1 MNKLHKLLII
11 ALILI
16 MGGNT
21 LKAQRVGDTFS
32 KTYNEGEETA
42 YTLTFKITQ
51 LDPPECTIT
60 EGTNPSDSTSLEIPS
75 TIDGYDVT
83 IIGAWAFSQ
92 CDKFT
97 GDLVIPNT
105 VKTIE
110 KFAFEWCYGFNG
122 TLKLSD
128 SLTYIGNNAFADNNK
143 LKGTLTIPDKVE
155 YIGGSA
161 FISCG
166 GFTGD
171 LIIPNSVTFIGLGA
185 FSYMNFNGRLQISEN
200 ITSIEDYTFDYCEF
214 TGELVIPN
222 SVKTIGKRAF
232 IECKNFTGDLVIPN
246 SVETIGESA
255 FENCTGFDGSLTIG
269 ENVNT
274 IKNNAFKGCV
284 GLKGDLVIPEKV
296 TYIYEGAFQGC
307 TNFTG
312 DLVIPDNVKSI
323 GTNAFG
329 NCTGFT
335 GSLVISGNVESIG
348 KSAFKDCTGFKGSL
362 VISDNVKRIG
372 ISAFENCTGFTGDL
386 TIPNSVETI
395 GEYAFKNCSGFDG
408 KLIISTGVETIQYG
422 AFSGCSN
429 LTGDLKIPNSVTS
442 IETLAFENCSGFD
455 GNLTLSENLTYIN
468 NFVFSGCS
476 NLKGSLVIPD
486 NVKSIGMYAFEN
498 CYGFT
503 GDLKIPNNV
512 TTIDNYAFNGCYGFT
527 GDLII
532 PNSVT
537 NINNYAFNGC
547 SGFTGDL
554 KIPNS
559 VTKIGES
566 AFKNCSSFTGNLVI
580 SDNVKT
586 IGNAAFENCSGFTG
600 DLTIPNSVTVI
611 GETAFKDCSGFT
623 GNLVISNSVT
633 SIRTSTFENCSGLDS
648 LTIPNSVTYIYSHA
662 FAGCTNLTTVITS
675 CRREFY
681 YEFDDDVT
689 MIGKHAYEN
698 GVCTICDEECDHS
711 ESTHETYTDNGDGTH
726 SFTCSVCNTEATED
740 HTGGTATCQTPA
752 VCEHCGTSY
761 GELDPNNHEYEN
773 NNGICCETIQ
783 PATLVTNENYE
794 SLGLTAEYVDFYQIG
809 NAGQLFWFANHINTV
824 DRTASAVLTADI
836 DLENR
841 QWIPIGW
848 YDNAEQNLA
857 FAGIFNGNEKTI
869 SHLYYNGTDNY
880 FGMFGYSTGEIRDLI
895 IHNSSIHTDSDG
907 RVGMIVGRNA
917 GLIEKCA
924 NFGNVSS
931 TGNFVGGICGV
942 VDAGTVRN
950 CYNTGSIKGNY
961 NIGGI
966 SGNVQYSGTVEN
978 CYSCGSVETSATYT
992 HLGGGITGVLADDV
1006 VQPNPS
1012 SVINCYHDNMVYSGN
1027 TIGNANEGS
1036 VINSAGKTT
1045 EQFASGEVTY
1055 LLQGE
1060 QENHIWGQNIDNG
1073 ETIDAYPVIGGAKVY
1088 PISCGGIPYKFSNVE
1103 IENLLEHNFENG
1115 FCSVCGEMD
1124 VPELKD
1130 NYYQIG
1136 NAGQLYWFANHINTV
1151 DRTASAVLTADIDLE
1166 GKSDGTGRKWTPI
1179 GSTGENSHNFRGHF
1193 DGRNHTITNLYVD
1206 IQRAGLGFFG
1216 EVRLG
1221 VVENFTIYGDVKLT
1235 SDCSYVGGVIGSA
1248 PGANGTDVPDHNGAT
1263 VRNITSYVNVTLDEG
1278 SHGSSFVGG
1287 FMGYANHETII
1298 ENCSWYG
1305 TLDLGANRADSG
1317 VGGFI
1322 GRLYDTS
1329 DVTVRNC
1336 AAYGTIKTAYQ
1347 SGTFENYSTIY
1358 IGGFLSYSPA
1368 GAQTVLENNLWA
1380 GEIINNTDLEASNA
1394 HLSAFGTMTSFQSI
1408 TNCYAL
1414 NSTPYVTT
1422 NNENDNGIT
1431 TVTAERLASGEIAY
1445 LLQGE
1450 QETQVWGQNIDNGE
1464 TADAYP
1470 VLGGAKVYK
1479 HTFDFGN
1486 INVYSNLETLDMTPH
1501 GKCGD
1506 YLYWNITDSTL
1517 TIFGTGAMY
1526 DYALETSPW
1535 YTHKESLKTLV
1546 LEEGMTSIGKYA
1558 FYSCNGF
1565 AGELIIPNS
1574 VTSIGYVAFGS
1585 CNFTGSL
1592 TIPNNVTSIGD
1603 YAFTSCDFRGS
1614 LTIGNSVTSIGRNAF
1629 SQCYFTGSLII
1640 PNSVTYIGNEAF
1652 NCYGLTDIFFYR
1664 NESPSIAY
1672 INTFANINSNAKIY
1686 APVIWESFTNI
1697 PEDKLVK
1704 MPTFVGQ
1711 QTTGNGQQTSSTGW
1725 VFPEGQT
1732 EISAEDHVA
1741 INAPL
1746 VLGQQSTDNSQQTL
1760 STLTVKSFGYC
1771 GDGTTTN
1778 GSITIE
1784 EGGQLYCETARG
1796 EVTVRKEILGYQ
1808 QSGSESK
1815 WYTISSPLKDVT
1827 STSSVSGLLTTESDY
1842 DLYRYD
1848 EPSHTWQNAKPREG
1862 STNFQTMEPGRGYL
1876 YANAENTTL
1885 EFKGNINTE
1894 DINYTLTAQ
1903 SEVLNGFHLVG
1914 NPYTHDISFNHLS
1927 ADAELANG
1935 YYVLNGEGAWG
1946 ATLGNEG
1953 DVIKVG
1959 QGALIKTTS
1968 AGTLRISKS
1977 TSQQDNETTSRS
1989 QQLTANSQ
1997 QLLNITVANSNY
2009 SDKAFVVFDKG
2020 VGLDKINHENENIPL
2035 LYIPQD
2041 GTDYAIAMMDEN
2053 VSEIPVSFEAMTM
2066 GQYTISLQQENC
2078 DFEELYLL
2086 DKETGKKVNIL
2097 EEDYTFMATTAD
2109 NAERFVLTMNSDN
2122 DFDNDNDSDSDNGNF
2137 AYISGEDL
2145 IISVEG
2151 AVQIIDVMGRIIYSN
2166 DVTSDNNR
2174 IDVSVFD
2181 NAAYIVRVVN
2191 ENGVKVQKI
2200 IL

>member
-21 LKAQRVGDTFS
+21 LKAENLTATRNS
-32 KTYNEGEETA
+32 ETEFVTKNQDLHSHDNFITDDNHVA
-42 YTLTFKITQ
+42 STLRASAAAAADLTV
-51 LDPPECTIT
+51 
-60 EGTNPSDSTSLEIPS
+60 
-75 TIDGYDVT
+75 TIDTGGKVTLKDADGDGYYEISTADELY
-83 IIGAWAFSQ
+83 AFAAAVNGGNRAINGKLTANIVVNQNMLTS
-92 CDKFT
+92 D
-97 GDLVIPNT
+97 GDLNGDGSDFRAWIPINNSSINGYNGTFDGGEHTVSSLYFNNINTKYVGLFGNVASSGKVANVGVIDT
-105 VKTIE
+105 
-110 KFAFEWCYGFNG
+110 YFNG
-122 TLKLSD
+122 YS
-128 SLTYIGNNAFADNNK
+128 
-143 LKGTLTIPDKVE
+143 
-155 YIGGSA
+155 YIGGVVGKNYGTVSGCYNTSTVMG
-161 FISCG
+161 IMNGG
-166 GFTGD
+166 GFNTSDYIGGVVGYNSGTVSDCYNNGSVSGIDNIGGVVGD
-171 LIIPNSVTFIGLGA
+171 NSGTV
-185 FSYMNFNGRLQISEN
+185 SDCYNNG
-200 ITSIEDYTFDYCEF
+200 
-214 TGELVIPN
+214 
-222 SVKTIGKRAF
+222 SVSG
-232 IECKNFTGDLVIPN
+232 
-246 SVETIGESA
+246 SV
-255 FENCTGFDGSLTIG
+255 
-269 ENVNT
+269 
-274 IKNNAFKGCV
+274 
-284 GLKGDLVIPEKV
+284 
-296 TYIYEGAFQGC
+296 
-307 TNFTG
+307 
-312 DLVIPDNVKSI
+312 SI
-323 GTNAFG
+323 GGVVGYNSGIVSGCYNIG
-329 NCTGFT
+329 N
-335 GSLVISGNVESIG
+335 ISGNSRIG
-348 KSAFKDCTGFKGSL
+348 GVVGYNNN
-362 VISDNVKRIG
+362 ISDDSPAIVTGCYNNGNVSGNNIYVGG
-372 ISAFENCTGFTGDL
+372 IVGDNSDIVRSCYNTGNSSEGGVVGGNRKDATVTNCYYDSTVHTGNAFYFNLGTATDVLGKTTTQFASGEVAYLLQGEQEENVWGQ
-386 TIPNSVETI
+386 TI
-395 GEYAFKNCSGFDG
+395 GTDAYPVLGGEKVYRGYESCGDTEPKYTNDENISEEKLEHSGN
-408 KLIISTGVETIQYG
+408 ITYTVNETDNTKHNITYSCCG
-422 AFSGCSN
+422 M
-429 LTGDLKIPNSVTS
+429 VV
-442 IETLAFENCSGFD
+442 IEEHVSEKEENKATCKELAVCD
-455 GNLTLSENLTYIN
+455 H
-468 NFVFSGCS
+468 C
-476 NLKGSLVIPD
+476 
-486 NVKSIGMYAFEN
+486 
-498 CYGFT
+498 
-503 GDLKIPNNV
+503 
-512 TTIDNYAFNGCYGFT
+512 
-527 GDLII
+527 
-532 PNSVT
+532 
-537 NINNYAFNGC
+537 
-547 SGFTGDL
+547 
-554 KIPNS
+554 
-559 VTKIGES
+559 GES
-566 AFKNCSSFTGNLVI
+566 YG
-580 SDNVKT
+580 
-586 IGNAAFENCSGFTG
+586 E
-600 DLTIPNSVTVI
+600 LT
-611 GETAFKDCSGFT
+611 
-623 GNLVISNSVT
+623 
-633 SIRTSTFENCSGLDS
+633 
-648 LTIPNSVTYIYSHA
+648 
-662 FAGCTNLTTVITS
+662 
-675 CRREFY
+675 
-681 YEFDDDVT
+681 
-689 MIGKHAYEN
+689 
-698 GVCTICDEECDHS
+698 
-711 ESTHETYTDNGDGTH
+711 
-726 SFTCSVCNTEATED
+726 
-740 HTGGTATCQTPA
+740 HTGGTATCTTQA
-752 VCEHCGTSY
+752 VCEVCGESY
-761 GELDPNNHEYEN
+761 GEIDPNNHEYEN
-773 NNGICCETIQ
+773 NNGFCNVCDTHQ

-794 SLGLTAEYVDFYQIG
+794 SLGLTAEYV
-809 NAGQLFWFANHINTV
+809 
-824 DRTASAVLTADI
+824 
-836 DLENR
+836 
-841 QWIPIGW
+841 
-848 YDNAEQNLA
+848 
-857 FAGIFNGNEKTI
+857 
-869 SHLYYNGTDNY
+869 
-880 FGMFGYSTGEIRDLI
+880 
-895 IHNSSIHTDSDG
+895 
-907 RVGMIVGRNA
+907 
-917 GLIEKCA
+917 
-924 NFGNVSS
+924 
-931 TGNFVGGICGV
+931 
-942 VDAGTVRN
+942 
-950 CYNTGSIKGNY
+950 
-961 NIGGI
+961 
-966 SGNVQYSGTVEN
+966 
-978 CYSCGSVETSATYT
+978 
-992 HLGGGITGVLADDV
+992 
-1006 VQPNPS
+1006 
-1012 SVINCYHDNMVYSGN
+1012 
-1027 TIGNANEGS
+1027 
-1036 VINSAGKTT
+1036 
-1045 EQFASGEVTY
+1045 
-1055 LLQGE
+1055 
-1060 QENHIWGQNIDNG
+1060 
-1073 ETIDAYPVIGGAKVY
+1073 
-1088 PISCGGIPYKFSNVE
+1088 
-1103 IENLLEHNFENG
+1103 G
-1115 FCSVCGEMD
+1115 F
-1124 VPELKD
+1124 
-1130 NYYQIG
+1130 YQIG
-1136 NAGQLYWFANHINTV
+1136 NAGQLYWFANHVNTV

-1206 IQRAGLGFFG
+1206 MQRAGLGFFG

-1336 AAYGTIKTAYQ
+1336 AAYGTIKTAYK

-1422 NNENDNGIT
+1422 NNENDNDIT

-1464 TADAYP
+1464 MADAYP

-1526 DYALETSPW
+1526 DYAFEDFSPW

-1686 APVIWESFTNI
+1686 VPVIWESFTNI

-1711 QTTGNGQQTSSTGW
+1711 QTTDNGQQTSSTGW

-1746 VLGQQSTDNSQQTL
+1746 VLGQQTTDNSQQTL

-1796 EVTVRKEILGYQ
+1796 EVTVRKEIIGYAGQ
-1808 QSGSESK
+1808 QTTDNGQQTS
-1815 WYTISSPLKDVT
+1815 WYTIASPLKEVIDLSNSNTFIT
-1827 STSSVSGLLTTESDY
+1827 STPF

-1848 EPSHTWQNAKPREG
+1848 EPSHTWQNAKPGEG
-1862 STNFQTMEPGRGYL
+1862 STNFQTIELGRGYL

-1885 EFKGNINTE
+1885 EFTGNINTE
-1894 DINYTLTAQ
+1894 DVNYTLTADG
-1903 SEVLNGFHLVG
+1903 EKLTGFHLVG

-1946 ATLGNEG
+1946 AALGNEG

-1968 AGTLRISKS
+1968 DGTLTIGKELRATSNEQKRNGSKLKAQSSKLTISVSNS
-1977 TSQQDNETTSRS
+1977 T
-1989 QQLTANSQ
+1989 
-1997 QLLNITVANSNY
+1997 Y

-2041 GTDYAIAMMDEN
+2041 DTDYAIAMMDEN

-2078 DFEELYLL
+2078 EFEELYLL
-2086 DKETGKKVNIL
+2086 DKETGEKVNIL

-2109 NAERFVLTMNSDN
+2109 NAERFVLLK
-2122 DFDNDNDSDSDNGNF
+2122 DNGQQTTDNSHF
-2137 AYISGEDL
+2137 AYQSGEDL

-2151 AVQIIDVMGRIIYSN
+2151 KVQIIDVMGRIIYSN
-2166 DVTSDNNR
+2166 DVTSDNSR
-2174 IDVSVFD
+2174 IDVSGFE

-2191 ENGVKVQKI
+2191 EEGVKVQKVVI
-2200 IL
+2200 Y

>member
-21 LKAQRVGDTFS
+21 LKAGNLTATCNSDTELVTKNQDLHSHDNFITNDNHVVSTLRASAAAAADLTVTIDTGGKVTLKDADGDGYYDIGTADELYAFAAAV
-32 KTYNEGEETA
+32 NGGNRAINGELTA
-42 YTLTFKITQ
+42 NIVVNPNVLT
-51 LDPPECTIT
+51 
-60 EGTNPSDSTSLEIPS
+60 SDGDLNGDGSDLRAWIPINNS
-75 TIDGYDVT
+75 SIDGYNGTFDGGEHTVSSLYFNNINT
-83 IIGAWAFSQ
+83 KYVGLFGNVASSGKVANV
-92 CDKFT
+92 
-97 GDLVIPNT
+97 GVIDT
-105 VKTIE
+105 
-110 KFAFEWCYGFNG
+110 YFNG
-122 TLKLSD
+122 YS
-128 SLTYIGNNAFADNNK
+128 
-143 LKGTLTIPDKVE
+143 
-155 YIGGSA
+155 YIGGVVGENSGTVSGCYNTSTVMGSMNGGGLNTSDYIGGVVGYNYGTVSDCYNNGSVSGIDNIGGVVGNNYGTVSDCYNNGSVSGR
-161 FISCG
+161 ISIG
-166 GFTGD
+166 GVVG
-171 LIIPNSVTFIGLGA
+171 
-185 FSYMNFNGRLQISEN
+185 
-200 ITSIEDYTFDYCEF
+200 
-214 TGELVIPN
+214 
-222 SVKTIGKRAF
+222 
-232 IECKNFTGDLVIPN
+232 KNFGTVSGCYN
-246 SVETIGESA
+246 IG
-255 FENCTGFDGSLTIG
+255 N
-269 ENVNT
+269 
-274 IKNNAFKGCV
+274 
-284 GLKGDLVIPEKV
+284 
-296 TYIYEGAFQGC
+296 
-307 TNFTG
+307 
-312 DLVIPDNVKSI
+312 
-323 GTNAFG
+323 
-329 NCTGFT
+329 
-335 GSLVISGNVESIG
+335 ISGGESIG
-348 KSAFKDCTGFKGSL
+348 GVVGYNNNY
-362 VISDNVKRIG
+362 ISDDSPAIVTGCYNNGNVSGNLYVGG
-372 ISAFENCTGFTGDL
+372 IVGENCDIVRSCYNTGNSSEGGVVGGNRNGGTVTSCYYDSTVHTGNAFYFNLGTATDVL
-386 TIPNSVETI
+386 GKTTTQFASGEVAYLLQGEQEENVWGQTI
-395 GEYAFKNCSGFDG
+395 GTDAYPVLGGEKVYRGYESCGDTEPKYTNDENISEEKIEHSGN
-408 KLIISTGVETIQYG
+408 ITYTVNETDNTKHDITYSCCG
-422 AFSGCSN
+422 M
-429 LTGDLKIPNSVTS
+429 VV
-442 IETLAFENCSGFD
+442 IEEHVSEKEENKATCKELAVCD
-455 GNLTLSENLTYIN
+455 H
-468 NFVFSGCS
+468 C
-476 NLKGSLVIPD
+476 
-486 NVKSIGMYAFEN
+486 
-498 CYGFT
+498 
-503 GDLKIPNNV
+503 
-512 TTIDNYAFNGCYGFT
+512 
-527 GDLII
+527 
-532 PNSVT
+532 
-537 NINNYAFNGC
+537 
-547 SGFTGDL
+547 
-554 KIPNS
+554 
-559 VTKIGES
+559 GES
-566 AFKNCSSFTGNLVI
+566 Y
-580 SDNVKT
+580 
-586 IGNAAFENCSGFTG
+586 
-600 DLTIPNSVTVI
+600 
-611 GETAFKDCSGFT
+611 GELA
-623 GNLVISNSVT
+623 
-633 SIRTSTFENCSGLDS
+633 
-648 LTIPNSVTYIYSHA
+648 
-662 FAGCTNLTTVITS
+662 
-675 CRREFY
+675 
-681 YEFDDDVT
+681 
-689 MIGKHAYEN
+689 
-698 GVCTICDEECDHS
+698 
-711 ESTHETYTDNGDGTH
+711 
-726 SFTCSVCNTEATED
+726 
-740 HTGGTATCQTPA
+740 HTGGTATCTTQA
-752 VCEHCGTSY
+752 VCEVCGESY
-761 GELDPNNHEYEN
+761 GEIDPNNHEYEN
-773 NNGICCETIQ
+773 NNGFCNVCDTHQ

-794 SLGLTAEYVDFYQIG
+794 SLGLAAEYV
-809 NAGQLFWFANHINTV
+809 
-824 DRTASAVLTADI
+824 
-836 DLENR
+836 
-841 QWIPIGW
+841 
-848 YDNAEQNLA
+848 
-857 FAGIFNGNEKTI
+857 
-869 SHLYYNGTDNY
+869 
-880 FGMFGYSTGEIRDLI
+880 
-895 IHNSSIHTDSDG
+895 
-907 RVGMIVGRNA
+907 
-917 GLIEKCA
+917 
-924 NFGNVSS
+924 
-931 TGNFVGGICGV
+931 
-942 VDAGTVRN
+942 
-950 CYNTGSIKGNY
+950 
-961 NIGGI
+961 
-966 SGNVQYSGTVEN
+966 
-978 CYSCGSVETSATYT
+978 
-992 HLGGGITGVLADDV
+992 
-1006 VQPNPS
+1006 
-1012 SVINCYHDNMVYSGN
+1012 
-1027 TIGNANEGS
+1027 
-1036 VINSAGKTT
+1036 
-1045 EQFASGEVTY
+1045 
-1055 LLQGE
+1055 
-1060 QENHIWGQNIDNG
+1060 
-1073 ETIDAYPVIGGAKVY
+1073 
-1088 PISCGGIPYKFSNVE
+1088 
-1103 IENLLEHNFENG
+1103 G
-1115 FCSVCGEMD
+1115 F
-1124 VPELKD
+1124 
-1130 NYYQIG
+1130 YQIG

-1166 GKSDGTGRKWTPI
+1166 NRPWTPI

-1206 IQRAGLGFFG
+1206 MQRAGLGFFG

-1329 DVTVRNC
+1329 DVTIRNC
-1336 AAYGTIKTAYQ
+1336 AAYGTIETAYK

-1358 IGGFLSYSPA
+1358 IGGFLSYSSA

-1422 NNENDNGIT
+1422 NNENDNDNGIT

-1506 YLYWNITDSTL
+1506 YLYWNITDNTL
-1517 TIFGTGAMY
+1517 TIFGTGAMWNY
-1526 DYALETSPW
+1526 DNDSNKAPW
-1535 YTHKESLKTLV
+1535 REYSSILKTLV
-1546 LEEGMTSIGKYA
+1546 LEEGMTSIGEYA
-1558 FYSCNGF
+1558 FYRCSGF
-1565 AGELIIPNS
+1565 TENLIIPNS
-1574 VTSIGYVAFGS
+1574 VTSIGYVAFNT
-1585 CNFTGSL
+1585 CKFTGSL

-1603 YAFTSCDFRGS
+1603 YAFTSCNFRGS

-1711 QTTGNGQQTSSTGW
+1711 QTTDNGQQTSSTGW

-1746 VLGQQSTDNSQQTL
+1746 VLGQQTTDNSQQTL

-1796 EVTVRKEILGYQ
+1796 EVTVRKEIIGYAGQ
-1808 QSGSESK
+1808 QTTDNGQQTS
-1815 WYTISSPLKDVT
+1815 WYTIASPLKDVT
-1827 STSSVSGLLTTESDY
+1827 STSSVSGLLTTGSDY

-1848 EPSHTWQNAKPREG
+1848 EPSHTWQNAKPGEG
-1862 STNFQTMEPGRGYL
+1862 STNFQTIEPGRGYL

-1894 DINYTLTAQ
+1894 DVNYTLTAQ

-1927 ADAELANG
+1927 TDAELANG

-1959 QGALIKTTS
+1959 QGALIKTTED
-1968 AGTLRISKS
+1968 GTLRISKS
-1977 TSQQDNETTSRS
+1977 QSRSDAESQSRDASMNPAKSTNIDTSQQPTIS
-1989 QQLTANSQ
+1989 LTVSNA
-1997 QLLNITVANSNY
+1997 NY

-2020 VGLDKINHENENIPL
+2020 IGLDKINHENENIPL

-2041 GTDYAIAMMDEN
+2041 DTDYAIAMMDEN

-2078 DFEELYLL
+2078 GFEELYLL
-2086 DKETGKKVNIL
+2086 DKETGEKINIL

-2109 NAERFVLTMNSDN
+2109 NAERFILLK
-2122 DFDNDNDSDSDNGNF
+2122 DNGQQTTANSSHF
-2137 AYISGEDL
+2137 AYVSGEDL

-2166 DVTSDNNR
+2166 DVTSDNSR
-2174 IDVSVFD
+2174 IDVSGFD

-2191 ENGVKVQKI
+2191 EEGVKVQKVVI
-2200 IL
+2200 Y

>member
-1 MNKLHKLLII
+1 MNKLYKLLII

-21 LKAQRVGDTFS
+21 LKAENLTATRNSDTELVTKNQDLHYHDNFINNDNHVASTLRAIAAAAADLTVTIDTGGKVTLKDADGDGYYEISTADELYAFAAAVNGGNRAINGELTANIVVNPNVLTADGKLNGNGSNFRVWIPIGNTTYPYMGAFEGNGNTVSGLYFNDSSSYDIGLFGRVYEVGKVQNVGVVDSYFNGKGTIGGVVGTNYGTVENCYSGTTVGGIDHSIGGVVGSNNPDGTVRNCHSVGSVNSTASYVGGVVGFNHADGIVENCSNTGTVSNDGNFVGGVVGDNYGTVQNCYNTGAVSGTGIRVGGVLGINGAS
-32 KTYNEGEETA
+32 
-42 YTLTFKITQ
+42 
-51 LDPPECTIT
+51 
-60 EGTNPSDSTSLEIPS
+60 GTVTNCYYLNGCAK
-75 TIDGYDVT
+75 DG
-83 IIGAWAFSQ
+83 
-92 CDKFT
+92 
-97 GDLVIPNT
+97 
-105 VKTIE
+105 
-110 KFAFEWCYGFNG
+110 
-122 TLKLSD
+122 
-128 SLTYIGNNAFADNNK
+128 
-143 LKGTLTIPDKVE
+143 
-155 YIGGSA
+155 
-161 FISCG
+161 
-166 GFTGD
+166 
-171 LIIPNSVTFIGLGA
+171 NSVT
-185 FSYMNFNGRLQISEN
+185 Q
-200 ITSIEDYTFDYCEF
+200 
-214 TGELVIPN
+214 
-222 SVKTIGKRAF
+222 
-232 IECKNFTGDLVIPN
+232 
-246 SVETIGESA
+246 
-255 FENCTGFDGSLTIG
+255 
-269 ENVNT
+269 
-274 IKNNAFKGCV
+274 
-284 GLKGDLVIPEKV
+284 
-296 TYIYEGAFQGC
+296 
-307 TNFTG
+307 
-312 DLVIPDNVKSI
+312 
-323 GTNAFG
+323 FG
-329 NCTGFT
+329 
-335 GSLVISGNVESIG
+335 
-348 KSAFKDCTGFKGSL
+348 
-362 VISDNVKRIG
+362 
-372 ISAFENCTGFTGDL
+372 
-386 TIPNSVETI
+386 
-395 GEYAFKNCSGFDG
+395 
-408 KLIISTGVETIQYG
+408 
-422 AFSGCSN
+422 
-429 LTGDLKIPNSVTS
+429 
-442 IETLAFENCSGFD
+442 
-455 GNLTLSENLTYIN
+455 
-468 NFVFSGCS
+468 
-476 NLKGSLVIPD
+476 
-486 NVKSIGMYAFEN
+486 
-498 CYGFT
+498 
-503 GDLKIPNNV
+503 
-512 TTIDNYAFNGCYGFT
+512 
-527 GDLII
+527 
-532 PNSVT
+532 
-537 NINNYAFNGC
+537 
-547 SGFTGDL
+547 
-554 KIPNS
+554 
-559 VTKIGES
+559 
-566 AFKNCSSFTGNLVI
+566 
-580 SDNVKT
+580 
-586 IGNAAFENCSGFTG
+586 IGNATAGSTTPDEAGKTTAMSSDQFASGEACA
-600 DLTIPNSVTVI
+600 DL
-611 GETAFKDCSGFT
+611 
-623 GNLVISNSVT
+623 GNHI
-633 SIRTSTFENCSGLDS
+633 GLDVANGFCN
-648 LTIPNSVTYIYSHA
+648 LCTY
-662 FAGCTNLTTVITS
+662 
-675 CRREFY
+675 
-681 YEFDDDVT
+681 
-689 MIGKHAYEN
+689 
-698 GVCTICDEECDHS
+698 
-711 ESTHETYTDNGDGTH
+711 
-726 SFTCSVCNTEATED
+726 
-740 HTGGTATCQTPA
+740 
-752 VCEHCGTSY
+752 
-761 GELDPNNHEYEN
+761 
-773 NNGICCETIQ
+773 Q
-783 PATLVTNENYE
+783 PATLNSDGYYE
-794 SLGLTAEYVDFYQIG
+794 IF
-809 NAGQLFWFANHINTV
+809 NAGQLYWFANHINTV

-966 SGNVQYSGTVEN
+966 SGNVQYGGTVEN

-1130 NYYQIG
+1130 NYYQIE
-1136 NAGQLYWFANHINTV
+1136 NAGQLYWFANHVNTV

-1206 IQRAGLGFFG
+1206 MQRAGLGFFG

-1336 AAYGTIKTAYQ
+1336 AAYGTIKTAYK

-1422 NNENDNGIT
+1422 NNENDNDIT

-1464 TADAYP
+1464 MADAYP

-1526 DYALETSPW
+1526 DYAFEDFSPW

-1558 FYSCNGF
+1558 FYRCSGF
-1565 AGELIIPNS
+1565 TENLIIPNS
-1574 VTSIGYVAFGS
+1574 VTSIGYVAFNT
-1585 CNFTGSL
+1585 CKFTGSL

-1603 YAFTSCDFRGS
+1603 YAFTSCNFRGS

-1711 QTTGNGQQTSSTGW
+1711 QTTDNGQQTSSTGW

-1746 VLGQQSTDNSQQTL
+1746 VLGQQTTDNSQQTL

-1771 GDGTTTN
+1771 GDGTTIN

-1796 EVTVRKEILGYQ
+1796 EVTVRKEIIGYAGQ
-1808 QSGSESK
+1808 QTTDNGQQTS
-1815 WYTISSPLKDVT
+1815 WYTIASPLKEVVDLSNSNTFIT
-1827 STSSVSGLLTTESDY
+1827 STPF

-1848 EPSHTWQNAKPREG
+1848 EPTHTWQNAKPGEG
-1862 STNFQTMEPGRGYL
+1862 STNFQTIESGRGYL

-1894 DINYTLTAQ
+1894 DVNYTLTAQ

-1968 AGTLRISKS
+1968 DGTLTIGKELRATSNEQKRNGSKLKAQSSKLTISVSNS
-1977 TSQQDNETTSRS
+1977 T
-1989 QQLTANSQ
+1989 
-1997 QLLNITVANSNY
+1997 Y

-2053 VSEIPVSFEAMTM
+2053 VIEIPVSFEAMTM

-2086 DKETGKKVNIL
+2086 DKETGEKVNIL

-2109 NAERFVLTMNSDN
+2109 DSERFVLLKANSQQPTAN
-2122 DFDNDNDSDSDNGNF
+2122 SHF
-2137 AYISGEDL
+2137 AYVSGSDL
-2145 IISVEG
+2145 IINAEG

-2174 IDVSVFD
+2174 IDVSGFD

-2191 ENGVKVQKI
+2191 ENGVKVQKLI
-2200 IL
+2200 VNSL

>member
-21 LKAQRVGDTFS
+21 LKAENLTATRNSETELVTKNQDLHYHDNFINNDNHVASMLRASAAAADLTVTIDTGGKVTLKDADGDGYYEISTADELYAFAAAVNGGNRAINGKLTANIVVNQNMLTADGKLNGNGSNFRVWIPIGNTTYPYMGAFEGNGNTVSGLYFNDSSSYDIGLFGRVYEVGKVQNVGVVDSYFNGKGTIGGVVGTNYGTVENCYSGTTVGGIDHSIGGVVGSNNPDGTVRNCHSVGSVNSTASYVGGVVGFNHADGIVENCSNTGTISNDGNFVGGVVGDNYGTVQNCYNTGAVSGTGIRVGGVLGINGAS
-32 KTYNEGEETA
+32 
-42 YTLTFKITQ
+42 
-51 LDPPECTIT
+51 
-60 EGTNPSDSTSLEIPS
+60 GTVTNCYYLNGCAK
-75 TIDGYDVT
+75 DG
-83 IIGAWAFSQ
+83 
-92 CDKFT
+92 
-97 GDLVIPNT
+97 
-105 VKTIE
+105 
-110 KFAFEWCYGFNG
+110 
-122 TLKLSD
+122 
-128 SLTYIGNNAFADNNK
+128 
-143 LKGTLTIPDKVE
+143 
-155 YIGGSA
+155 
-161 FISCG
+161 
-166 GFTGD
+166 
-171 LIIPNSVTFIGLGA
+171 NSVT
-185 FSYMNFNGRLQISEN
+185 Q
-200 ITSIEDYTFDYCEF
+200 
-214 TGELVIPN
+214 
-222 SVKTIGKRAF
+222 
-232 IECKNFTGDLVIPN
+232 
-246 SVETIGESA
+246 
-255 FENCTGFDGSLTIG
+255 
-269 ENVNT
+269 
-274 IKNNAFKGCV
+274 
-284 GLKGDLVIPEKV
+284 
-296 TYIYEGAFQGC
+296 
-307 TNFTG
+307 
-312 DLVIPDNVKSI
+312 
-323 GTNAFG
+323 FG
-329 NCTGFT
+329 
-335 GSLVISGNVESIG
+335 
-348 KSAFKDCTGFKGSL
+348 
-362 VISDNVKRIG
+362 
-372 ISAFENCTGFTGDL
+372 
-386 TIPNSVETI
+386 
-395 GEYAFKNCSGFDG
+395 
-408 KLIISTGVETIQYG
+408 
-422 AFSGCSN
+422 
-429 LTGDLKIPNSVTS
+429 
-442 IETLAFENCSGFD
+442 
-455 GNLTLSENLTYIN
+455 
-468 NFVFSGCS
+468 
-476 NLKGSLVIPD
+476 
-486 NVKSIGMYAFEN
+486 
-498 CYGFT
+498 
-503 GDLKIPNNV
+503 
-512 TTIDNYAFNGCYGFT
+512 
-527 GDLII
+527 
-532 PNSVT
+532 
-537 NINNYAFNGC
+537 
-547 SGFTGDL
+547 
-554 KIPNS
+554 
-559 VTKIGES
+559 
-566 AFKNCSSFTGNLVI
+566 
-580 SDNVKT
+580 
-586 IGNAAFENCSGFTG
+586 IGNATAGSTTPDEAGKTTAMSSDQFASGEACA
-600 DLTIPNSVTVI
+600 DL
-611 GETAFKDCSGFT
+611 
-623 GNLVISNSVT
+623 GNHI
-633 SIRTSTFENCSGLDS
+633 GLDVANGFCN
-648 LTIPNSVTYIYSHA
+648 LCTY
-662 FAGCTNLTTVITS
+662 
-675 CRREFY
+675 
-681 YEFDDDVT
+681 
-689 MIGKHAYEN
+689 
-698 GVCTICDEECDHS
+698 
-711 ESTHETYTDNGDGTH
+711 
-726 SFTCSVCNTEATED
+726 
-740 HTGGTATCQTPA
+740 
-752 VCEHCGTSY
+752 
-761 GELDPNNHEYEN
+761 
-773 NNGICCETIQ
+773 Q
-783 PATLVTNENYE
+783 PATLNSDGYYE
-794 SLGLTAEYVDFYQIG
+794 IF
-809 NAGQLFWFANHINTV
+809 NAGQLYWFANHINTV

-966 SGNVQYSGTVEN
+966 SGNVQYGGTVEN

-1166 GKSDGTGRKWTPI
+1166 NRPWTPI

-1206 IQRAGLGFFG
+1206 MQRAGLGFFG

-1248 PGANGTDVPDHNGAT
+1248 PGANGPDVPDHNGAT

-1746 VLGQQSTDNSQQTL
+1746 VLGQQANGQQPTANSL
-1760 STLTVKSFGYC
+1760 RVKSFGYC

-1796 EVTVRKEILGYQ
+1796 EVTVRKEIIGYAGQ
-1808 QSGSESK
+1808 QTTDNGQQTS
-1815 WYTISSPLKDVT
+1815 WYTIASPLKEVIDLSNSNTFIT
-1827 STSSVSGLLTTESDY
+1827 STPF

-1848 EPSHTWQNAKPREG
+1848 EPSHTWQNAKPGEG
-1862 STNFQTMEPGRGYL
+1862 STNFQTIESGRGYL

-1885 EFKGNINTE
+1885 EFTGNINTE
-1894 DINYTLTAQ
+1894 DVNYTLTADG
-1903 SEVLNGFHLVG
+1903 EKLTGFHLVG

-1959 QGALIKTTS
+1959 QGALIKTTD
-1968 AGTLRISKS
+1968 AGTLMISKS
-1977 TSQQDNETTSRS
+1977 QSRNDAESQSRDASMNPAKSTNIDTSQQPTIS
-1989 QQLTANSQ
+1989 L
-1997 QLLNITVANSNY
+1997 IVSNAKY
-2009 SDKAFVVFDKG
+2009 SDKAFVVFDEG

-2041 GTDYAIAMMDEN
+2041 DTDYAIAMMDEN
-2053 VSEIPVSFEAMTM
+2053 VSEITVSFEAMTM

-2078 DFEELYLL
+2078 DFEEFYLL
-2086 DKETGKKVNIL
+2086 DKETGEKVNIL
-2097 EEDYTFMATTAD
+2097 EEDYTFMATTYD
-2109 NAERFVLTMNSDN
+2109 SAERFVLTMNSDN
-2122 DFDNDNDSDSDNGNF
+2122 DNDFDNDTDSDNGNF

-2151 AVQIIDVMGRIIYSN
+2151 KVQIIDVMGRIIYTN

-2174 IDVSVFD
+2174 IDVSGFD

-2191 ENGVKVQKI
+2191 EEGVKVQKLI
-2200 IL
+2200 VNSL

>member
-21 LKAQRVGDTFS
+21 LKAENLTATRNS
-32 KTYNEGEETA
+32 ETELVTKNQDLHSHDNFITNDNHVA
-42 YTLTFKITQ
+42 STLRASAAAADLTV
-51 LDPPECTIT
+51 
-60 EGTNPSDSTSLEIPS
+60 
-75 TIDGYDVT
+75 TIDTGGKVTLKDADGDGYYEISTADELY
-83 IIGAWAFSQ
+83 AFAAAVNGGNRAINGKLTANIVVNQNMLTS
-92 CDKFT
+92 D
-97 GDLVIPNT
+97 GDLNGDGSDFRAWIPINNSSINGYNGTFDGGEHTVSSLYFNNINTKYVGLFGNVASSGKVANVGVIDT
-105 VKTIE
+105 
-110 KFAFEWCYGFNG
+110 YFNG
-122 TLKLSD
+122 FS
-128 SLTYIGNNAFADNNK
+128 
-143 LKGTLTIPDKVE
+143 
-155 YIGGSA
+155 YIGG
-161 FISCG
+161 
-166 GFTGD
+166 
-171 LIIPNSVTFIGLGA
+171 V
-185 FSYMNFNGRLQISEN
+185 
-200 ITSIEDYTFDYCEF
+200 
-214 TGELVIPN
+214 V
-222 SVKTIGKRAF
+222 
-232 IECKNFTGDLVIPN
+232 
-246 SVETIGESA
+246 
-255 FENCTGFDGSLTIG
+255 G
-269 ENVNT
+269 EN
-274 IKNNAFKGCV
+274 
-284 GLKGDLVIPEKV
+284 
-296 TYIYEGAFQGC
+296 
-307 TNFTG
+307 
-312 DLVIPDNVKSI
+312 S
-323 GTNAFG
+323 GT
-329 NCTGFT
+329 
-335 GSLVISGNVESIG
+335 V
-348 KSAFKDCTGFKGSL
+348 
-362 VISDNVKRIG
+362 
-372 ISAFENCTGFTGDL
+372 
-386 TIPNSVETI
+386 
-395 GEYAFKNCSGFDG
+395 
-408 KLIISTGVETIQYG
+408 
-422 AFSGCSN
+422 SGCYN
-429 LTGDLKIPNSVTS
+429 
-442 IETLAFENCSGFD
+442 
-455 GNLTLSENLTYIN
+455 
-468 NFVFSGCS
+468 
-476 NLKGSLVIPD
+476 
-486 NVKSIGMYAFEN
+486 
-498 CYGFT
+498 
-503 GDLKIPNNV
+503 
-512 TTIDNYAFNGCYGFT
+512 
-527 GDLII
+527 
-532 PNSVT
+532 
-537 NINNYAFNGC
+537 
-547 SGFTGDL
+547 
-554 KIPNS
+554 
-559 VTKIGES
+559 
-566 AFKNCSSFTGNLVI
+566 
-580 SDNVKT
+580 
-586 IGNAAFENCSGFTG
+586 
-600 DLTIPNSVTVI
+600 
-611 GETAFKDCSGFT
+611 
-623 GNLVISNSVT
+623 
-633 SIRTSTFENCSGLDS
+633 TSTVMG
-648 LTIPNSVTYIYSHA
+648 I
-662 FAGCTNLTTVITS
+662 
-675 CRREFY
+675 
-681 YEFDDDVT
+681 
-689 MIGKHAYEN
+689 M
-698 GVCTICDEECDHS
+698 
-711 ESTHETYTDNGDGTH
+711 NGDGFNTSDYIGGVVGYNSGTVSDCYNNGSVSGIDNIGGVVGYNSGTVSDCYNNGSVSGRISIGGVVGDNSDIVSGCYNIGNISGGNRIGGVVGNNYSDDSPAIVTGCYNNGNVSGSLYVGGIVGNNRDIVRSCYSTGNSSEGGVVGGNRKDGTVTNCYYDSTVHTGNAFYFNLGTATDVLGKTTTQFASGEVAYLLQGEQEENVWGQTIGTDAYPVLGGEKVYRGYENCGDTEPKYTNDENISEEKLEH
-726 SFTCSVCNTEATED
+726 SGNITYTVNETDNTKHDITYSCCGMVVIEEHVSEKEENKATCKELAVCDHCGESYGELT
-740 HTGGTATCQTPA
+740 HTGGTATCTTQA
-752 VCEHCGTSY
+752 VCEVCGESY

-773 NNGICCETIQ
+773 NNGFCNVCDTHQ

-794 SLGLTAEYVDFYQIG
+794 SLELAAEYV
-809 NAGQLFWFANHINTV
+809 
-824 DRTASAVLTADI
+824 
-836 DLENR
+836 
-841 QWIPIGW
+841 
-848 YDNAEQNLA
+848 
-857 FAGIFNGNEKTI
+857 
-869 SHLYYNGTDNY
+869 
-880 FGMFGYSTGEIRDLI
+880 
-895 IHNSSIHTDSDG
+895 
-907 RVGMIVGRNA
+907 
-917 GLIEKCA
+917 
-924 NFGNVSS
+924 
-931 TGNFVGGICGV
+931 
-942 VDAGTVRN
+942 
-950 CYNTGSIKGNY
+950 
-961 NIGGI
+961 
-966 SGNVQYSGTVEN
+966 
-978 CYSCGSVETSATYT
+978 
-992 HLGGGITGVLADDV
+992 
-1006 VQPNPS
+1006 
-1012 SVINCYHDNMVYSGN
+1012 
-1027 TIGNANEGS
+1027 
-1036 VINSAGKTT
+1036 
-1045 EQFASGEVTY
+1045 
-1055 LLQGE
+1055 
-1060 QENHIWGQNIDNG
+1060 
-1073 ETIDAYPVIGGAKVY
+1073 
-1088 PISCGGIPYKFSNVE
+1088 
-1103 IENLLEHNFENG
+1103 G
-1115 FCSVCGEMD
+1115 F
-1124 VPELKD
+1124 
-1130 NYYQIG
+1130 YQIG

-1206 IQRAGLGFFG
+1206 MQRAGLGFFG

-1336 AAYGTIKTAYQ
+1336 AAYGTIKTAYK

-1422 NNENDNGIT
+1422 NNENDNDIT

-1517 TIFGTGAMY
+1517 TIFGTGAMWNY
-1526 DYALETSPW
+1526 DNDSNKAPW
-1535 YTHKESLKTLV
+1535 REYSSILKTLV

-1558 FYSCNGF
+1558 FYRCSGF
-1565 AGELIIPNS
+1565 TENLIIPNS
-1574 VTSIGYVAFGS
+1574 VTSIGYVAFNT
-1585 CNFTGSL
+1585 CKFTGSL

-1603 YAFTSCDFRGS
+1603 YAFTSCNFRGS

-1746 VLGQQSTDNSQQTL
+1746 VLGQQTTDNSQQTL

-1796 EVTVRKEILGYQ
+1796 EVTVRKEIIGYAGQ
-1808 QSGSESK
+1808 KTESK

-1827 STSSVSGLLTTESDY
+1827 SISSVSGLLTTESDY
-1842 DLYRYD
+1842 DFYRYD
-1848 EPSHTWQNAKPREG
+1848 ESTHTWQNAKPGEG
-1862 STNFQTMEPGRGYL
+1862 STNFQTIELGRGYL

-1885 EFKGNINTE
+1885 EFTGNINTE
-1894 DINYTLTAQ
+1894 DVNYTLTADG
-1903 SEVLNGFHLVG
+1903 EKLTGFHLVG

-1946 ATLGNEG
+1946 AALGSNAE

-1968 AGTLRISKS
+1968 DGTLTIGKELRATSNEQKRNGSKFKVQSSKLTISVSNS
-1977 TSQQDNETTSRS
+1977 T
-1989 QQLTANSQ
+1989 
-1997 QLLNITVANSNY
+1997 Y
-2009 SDKAFVVFDKG
+2009 SDKAFVVFDEG

-2041 GTDYAIAMMDEN
+2041 DTDYAIAMMDEN
-2053 VSEIPVSFEAMTM
+2053 VIEIPVSFEAMTM

-2078 DFEELYLL
+2078 GFEELYLL
-2086 DKETGKKVNIL
+2086 DKETGEKVNIL

-2109 NAERFVLTMNSDN
+2109 NAERFVLLK
-2122 DFDNDNDSDSDNGNF
+2122 DNGQQTTDNSHF
-2137 AYISGEDL
+2137 AYQSGEDL
-2145 IISVEG
+2145 IINVEG

-2174 IDVSVFD
+2174 IDVSGFD

-2191 ENGVKVQKI
+2191 EEGVKVQKLI
-2200 IL
+2200 VNSL

>member
-1 MNKLHKLLII
+1 MNKLYKLLII

-21 LKAQRVGDTFS
+21 LKAENLTATRNSDTELVTKNQDLHYHDNFINNDNHVVSALAASAAAAADLTVTIDTGGKVTLKDADGDGYYEISTADELYAFAAAVNGGNRAINGKLTANIVVNQNMLTADGKLNGNGSNFRVWIPIGNTTYPYMGAFEGNGNTVSGLYFNDSSSYDIGLFGRVYEVGKVQNVGVVDSYFNGKGTIGGVVGTNYGTVENCYSGTTVGGIDHSIGGVVGSNNPDGTVRNCHSVGSVNSTASYVGGVVGFNHADGIVENCSNTGTVSNDGNFVGGVVGDNYGTVQNCYNTGAVSGTGIRVGGVLGINGAS
-32 KTYNEGEETA
+32 
-42 YTLTFKITQ
+42 
-51 LDPPECTIT
+51 
-60 EGTNPSDSTSLEIPS
+60 GTVTNCYYLNGCAK
-75 TIDGYDVT
+75 DG
-83 IIGAWAFSQ
+83 
-92 CDKFT
+92 
-97 GDLVIPNT
+97 
-105 VKTIE
+105 
-110 KFAFEWCYGFNG
+110 
-122 TLKLSD
+122 
-128 SLTYIGNNAFADNNK
+128 
-143 LKGTLTIPDKVE
+143 
-155 YIGGSA
+155 
-161 FISCG
+161 
-166 GFTGD
+166 
-171 LIIPNSVTFIGLGA
+171 NSVT
-185 FSYMNFNGRLQISEN
+185 Q
-200 ITSIEDYTFDYCEF
+200 
-214 TGELVIPN
+214 
-222 SVKTIGKRAF
+222 
-232 IECKNFTGDLVIPN
+232 
-246 SVETIGESA
+246 
-255 FENCTGFDGSLTIG
+255 
-269 ENVNT
+269 
-274 IKNNAFKGCV
+274 
-284 GLKGDLVIPEKV
+284 
-296 TYIYEGAFQGC
+296 
-307 TNFTG
+307 
-312 DLVIPDNVKSI
+312 
-323 GTNAFG
+323 FG
-329 NCTGFT
+329 
-335 GSLVISGNVESIG
+335 
-348 KSAFKDCTGFKGSL
+348 
-362 VISDNVKRIG
+362 
-372 ISAFENCTGFTGDL
+372 
-386 TIPNSVETI
+386 
-395 GEYAFKNCSGFDG
+395 
-408 KLIISTGVETIQYG
+408 
-422 AFSGCSN
+422 
-429 LTGDLKIPNSVTS
+429 
-442 IETLAFENCSGFD
+442 
-455 GNLTLSENLTYIN
+455 
-468 NFVFSGCS
+468 
-476 NLKGSLVIPD
+476 
-486 NVKSIGMYAFEN
+486 
-498 CYGFT
+498 
-503 GDLKIPNNV
+503 
-512 TTIDNYAFNGCYGFT
+512 
-527 GDLII
+527 
-532 PNSVT
+532 
-537 NINNYAFNGC
+537 
-547 SGFTGDL
+547 
-554 KIPNS
+554 
-559 VTKIGES
+559 
-566 AFKNCSSFTGNLVI
+566 
-580 SDNVKT
+580 
-586 IGNAAFENCSGFTG
+586 IGNATAGSTTPDEAGKTTAMSSDQFASGEACA
-600 DLTIPNSVTVI
+600 DL
-611 GETAFKDCSGFT
+611 
-623 GNLVISNSVT
+623 GNHI
-633 SIRTSTFENCSGLDS
+633 GLDVANGFCN
-648 LTIPNSVTYIYSHA
+648 LCTY
-662 FAGCTNLTTVITS
+662 
-675 CRREFY
+675 
-681 YEFDDDVT
+681 
-689 MIGKHAYEN
+689 
-698 GVCTICDEECDHS
+698 
-711 ESTHETYTDNGDGTH
+711 
-726 SFTCSVCNTEATED
+726 
-740 HTGGTATCQTPA
+740 
-752 VCEHCGTSY
+752 
-761 GELDPNNHEYEN
+761 
-773 NNGICCETIQ
+773 Q
-783 PATLVTNENYE
+783 PATLNSDGYYE
-794 SLGLTAEYVDFYQIG
+794 IF
-809 NAGQLFWFANHINTV
+809 NAGQLYWFANHINTV

-966 SGNVQYSGTVEN
+966 SGNVQYGGTVEN

-1206 IQRAGLGFFG
+1206 MQRAGLGFFG

-1336 AAYGTIKTAYQ
+1336 AAYGTIKTAYK

-1526 DYALETSPW
+1526 DYALKTSPW

-1558 FYSCNGF
+1558 FYRCSGF
-1565 AGELIIPNS
+1565 TENLIIPNS
-1574 VTSIGYVAFGS
+1574 VTSIGYVAFNT
-1585 CNFTGSL
+1585 CKFTGSL

-1711 QTTGNGQQTSSTGW
+1711 QTTDNGQQTSSTGW

-1796 EVTVRKEILGYQ
+1796 EVTVRKEIIGYAGQ
-1808 QSGSESK
+1808 QTTDNGQQTS
-1815 WYTISSPLKDVT
+1815 WYTIASPLKDVT

-1842 DLYRYD
+1842 DFYRYD
-1848 EPSHTWQNAKPREG
+1848 ESTHTWQNAKPGEG
-1862 STNFQTMEPGRGYL
+1862 STNFQTIEPGRGYL

-1894 DINYTLTAQ
+1894 DVNYTLTAQ

-1968 AGTLRISKS
+1968 DGTLTIGKELRATSNEQKRNGSKLKAQSSKLTISVSNS
-1977 TSQQDNETTSRS
+1977 T
-1989 QQLTANSQ
+1989 
-1997 QLLNITVANSNY
+1997 Y

-2035 LYIPQD
+2035 LYIPQGD
-2041 GTDYAIAMMDEN
+2041 TDYAIAMMDEN

-2086 DKETGKKVNIL
+2086 DKETGEKVNIL

-2109 NAERFVLTMNSDN
+2109 NAERFVLLK
-2122 DFDNDNDSDSDNGNF
+2122 DNGQQTTDNSHF
-2137 AYISGEDL
+2137 AYVSGEDL

-2166 DVTSDNNR
+2166 DVTSDNSR
-2174 IDVSVFD
+2174 IDVSGFD

-2191 ENGVKVQKI
+2191 EEGVKVQKLI
-2200 IL
+2200 VNS

>member
-21 LKAQRVGDTFS
+21 LKAENLTATRNSETELVTKNQDLHSHDNFITDDNHVVSALTASAAAAADLTVTIDTGGKVTLKDADGDGYYEISTADELYAFAAAVNGGNRAINGKLTANIVVNQNMLTADGKLNGNGSNFRVWIPIGNTTYPYMGAFEGNGNTVSGLYFNDSSSYDIGLFGRVYEVGKVQNVGVVDSYFNGKGTIGGVVGTNYGTVENCYSGTTVGGIDHSIGGVVGSNNPDGTVRNCHSVGSVNSTASYVGGVVGFNHADGIVENCSNTGTVSNDGNFVGGVVGDNYGTVQNCYNTGAVNGTGIRVGGVLGINGAS
-32 KTYNEGEETA
+32 
-42 YTLTFKITQ
+42 
-51 LDPPECTIT
+51 
-60 EGTNPSDSTSLEIPS
+60 GTVTNCYYLNGCAK
-75 TIDGYDVT
+75 DG
-83 IIGAWAFSQ
+83 
-92 CDKFT
+92 
-97 GDLVIPNT
+97 
-105 VKTIE
+105 
-110 KFAFEWCYGFNG
+110 
-122 TLKLSD
+122 
-128 SLTYIGNNAFADNNK
+128 
-143 LKGTLTIPDKVE
+143 
-155 YIGGSA
+155 
-161 FISCG
+161 
-166 GFTGD
+166 
-171 LIIPNSVTFIGLGA
+171 NSVT
-185 FSYMNFNGRLQISEN
+185 Q
-200 ITSIEDYTFDYCEF
+200 
-214 TGELVIPN
+214 
-222 SVKTIGKRAF
+222 
-232 IECKNFTGDLVIPN
+232 
-246 SVETIGESA
+246 
-255 FENCTGFDGSLTIG
+255 
-269 ENVNT
+269 
-274 IKNNAFKGCV
+274 
-284 GLKGDLVIPEKV
+284 
-296 TYIYEGAFQGC
+296 
-307 TNFTG
+307 
-312 DLVIPDNVKSI
+312 
-323 GTNAFG
+323 FG
-329 NCTGFT
+329 
-335 GSLVISGNVESIG
+335 
-348 KSAFKDCTGFKGSL
+348 
-362 VISDNVKRIG
+362 
-372 ISAFENCTGFTGDL
+372 
-386 TIPNSVETI
+386 
-395 GEYAFKNCSGFDG
+395 
-408 KLIISTGVETIQYG
+408 
-422 AFSGCSN
+422 
-429 LTGDLKIPNSVTS
+429 
-442 IETLAFENCSGFD
+442 
-455 GNLTLSENLTYIN
+455 
-468 NFVFSGCS
+468 
-476 NLKGSLVIPD
+476 
-486 NVKSIGMYAFEN
+486 
-498 CYGFT
+498 
-503 GDLKIPNNV
+503 
-512 TTIDNYAFNGCYGFT
+512 
-527 GDLII
+527 
-532 PNSVT
+532 
-537 NINNYAFNGC
+537 
-547 SGFTGDL
+547 
-554 KIPNS
+554 
-559 VTKIGES
+559 
-566 AFKNCSSFTGNLVI
+566 
-580 SDNVKT
+580 
-586 IGNAAFENCSGFTG
+586 IGNATAGSTTPDEAGKTTAMSSDQFASGEACA
-600 DLTIPNSVTVI
+600 DL
-611 GETAFKDCSGFT
+611 
-623 GNLVISNSVT
+623 GNHI
-633 SIRTSTFENCSGLDS
+633 GLDVANGFCN
-648 LTIPNSVTYIYSHA
+648 LCTY
-662 FAGCTNLTTVITS
+662 
-675 CRREFY
+675 
-681 YEFDDDVT
+681 
-689 MIGKHAYEN
+689 
-698 GVCTICDEECDHS
+698 
-711 ESTHETYTDNGDGTH
+711 
-726 SFTCSVCNTEATED
+726 
-740 HTGGTATCQTPA
+740 
-752 VCEHCGTSY
+752 
-761 GELDPNNHEYEN
+761 
-773 NNGICCETIQ
+773 Q
-783 PATLVTNENYE
+783 PATLNSDGYYE
-794 SLGLTAEYVDFYQIG
+794 IF
-809 NAGQLFWFANHINTV
+809 NAGQLYWFANHINTV

-966 SGNVQYSGTVEN
+966 SGNVQYGGTVEN

-1045 EQFASGEVTY
+1045 EQFASGEVSY

-1166 GKSDGTGRKWTPI
+1166 GKPDGTGRKWTPI
-1179 GSTGENSHNFRGHF
+1179 GYTGENSHNFRGHF

-1206 IQRAGLGFFG
+1206 MQRAGLGFFG

-1336 AAYGTIKTAYQ
+1336 AAYGTIKTAYK

-1380 GEIINNTDLEASNA
+1380 GEIINNTNLEASNA

-1422 NNENDNGIT
+1422 NNENDNDIT

-1464 TADAYP
+1464 MADAYP

-1506 YLYWNITDSTL
+1506 YLYWNITDNTL
-1517 TIFGTGAMY
+1517 TIFGTGAMWNY
-1526 DYALETSPW
+1526 DNDSNKAPW
-1535 YTHKESLKTLV
+1535 REYSSILKTLV

-1565 AGELIIPNS
+1565 TENLIIPNS
-1574 VTSIGYVAFGS
+1574 VTSIGYVAFNT
-1585 CNFTGSL
+1585 CKFTGSL

-1603 YAFTSCDFRGS
+1603 YAFTSCNFRGS

-1686 APVIWESFTNI
+1686 APVVWESFTNI

-1711 QTTGNGQQTSSTGW
+1711 QTTDNGQQTSSTGW

-1746 VLGQQSTDNSQQTL
+1746 VLGQQTTDNRQQTL

-1796 EVTVRKEILGYQ
+1796 EVTVRKEIIGYAGQ
-1808 QSGSESK
+1808 QTTDNGQQTS
-1815 WYTISSPLKDVT
+1815 WYTIASPLKDVT

-1848 EPSHTWQNAKPREG
+1848 EPTYTWQNAKPGEG
-1862 STNFQTMEPGRGYL
+1862 STNFQTIESGRGYL

-1885 EFKGNINTE
+1885 EFTGNINTE
-1894 DINYTLTAQ
+1894 DVNYTLTADG
-1903 SEVLNGFHLVG
+1903 EKLTGFHLVG

-1968 AGTLRISKS
+1968 AGTLSISKS
-1977 TSQQDNETTSRS
+1977 QSRSDAESQSRDASMNPAKSTNIDTSQQPTIS
-1989 QQLTANSQ
+1989 LTVSNS
-1997 QLLNITVANSNY
+1997 TY
-2009 SDKAFVVFDKG
+2009 SDKAFVVFDEG

-2035 LYIPQD
+2035 LYIPQGD
-2041 GTDYAIAMMDEN
+2041 TDYAIAMIDEN

-2086 DKETGKKVNIL
+2086 DKETGEKVNIL

-2109 NAERFVLTMNSDN
+2109 NAERFVLLK
-2122 DFDNDNDSDSDNGNF
+2122 DNGQQTTDNSHF
-2137 AYISGEDL
+2137 AYVSGEDL

-2151 AVQIIDVMGRIIYSN
+2151 AVQIIDVMGRVIYSN
-2166 DVTSDNNR
+2166 DVTSDNSR
-2174 IDVSVFD
+2174 IDVSGFD

-2191 ENGVKVQKI
+2191 EEGVKVQKI

>member
-1 MNKLHKLLII
+1 MNKLYKLLII

-21 LKAQRVGDTFS
+21 LKAENLTATRNSDTELVTKNQDLHYHDNFINNDNHVVSALAASAAAAADLTVTIDTGGKVTLKDADGDGYYEISTADELYAFAAAVNGGNRAINGKLTANIVVNQNMLTADGKLNGNGSNFRVWIPIGNTTYPYMGAFEGNGNTVSGLYFNDSSSYDIGLFGRVYEVGKVQNVGVVDSYFNGKGTIGGVVGTNYGTVENCYSGTTVGGIDHSIGGVVGSNNPDGTVRNCHSVGSVNSTASYVGGVVGFNHADGIVENCSNTGTVSNDGNFVGGVVGDNYGTVQNCYNTGAVSGTGIRVGGVLGINGAS
-32 KTYNEGEETA
+32 
-42 YTLTFKITQ
+42 
-51 LDPPECTIT
+51 
-60 EGTNPSDSTSLEIPS
+60 GTVTNCYYLNGCAK
-75 TIDGYDVT
+75 DG
-83 IIGAWAFSQ
+83 
-92 CDKFT
+92 
-97 GDLVIPNT
+97 
-105 VKTIE
+105 
-110 KFAFEWCYGFNG
+110 
-122 TLKLSD
+122 
-128 SLTYIGNNAFADNNK
+128 
-143 LKGTLTIPDKVE
+143 
-155 YIGGSA
+155 
-161 FISCG
+161 
-166 GFTGD
+166 
-171 LIIPNSVTFIGLGA
+171 NSVT
-185 FSYMNFNGRLQISEN
+185 Q
-200 ITSIEDYTFDYCEF
+200 
-214 TGELVIPN
+214 
-222 SVKTIGKRAF
+222 
-232 IECKNFTGDLVIPN
+232 
-246 SVETIGESA
+246 
-255 FENCTGFDGSLTIG
+255 
-269 ENVNT
+269 
-274 IKNNAFKGCV
+274 
-284 GLKGDLVIPEKV
+284 
-296 TYIYEGAFQGC
+296 
-307 TNFTG
+307 
-312 DLVIPDNVKSI
+312 
-323 GTNAFG
+323 FG
-329 NCTGFT
+329 
-335 GSLVISGNVESIG
+335 
-348 KSAFKDCTGFKGSL
+348 
-362 VISDNVKRIG
+362 
-372 ISAFENCTGFTGDL
+372 
-386 TIPNSVETI
+386 
-395 GEYAFKNCSGFDG
+395 
-408 KLIISTGVETIQYG
+408 
-422 AFSGCSN
+422 
-429 LTGDLKIPNSVTS
+429 
-442 IETLAFENCSGFD
+442 
-455 GNLTLSENLTYIN
+455 
-468 NFVFSGCS
+468 
-476 NLKGSLVIPD
+476 
-486 NVKSIGMYAFEN
+486 
-498 CYGFT
+498 
-503 GDLKIPNNV
+503 
-512 TTIDNYAFNGCYGFT
+512 
-527 GDLII
+527 
-532 PNSVT
+532 
-537 NINNYAFNGC
+537 
-547 SGFTGDL
+547 
-554 KIPNS
+554 
-559 VTKIGES
+559 
-566 AFKNCSSFTGNLVI
+566 
-580 SDNVKT
+580 
-586 IGNAAFENCSGFTG
+586 IGNATAGSTTPDEAGKTTAMSSDQFASGEACA
-600 DLTIPNSVTVI
+600 DL
-611 GETAFKDCSGFT
+611 
-623 GNLVISNSVT
+623 GNHI
-633 SIRTSTFENCSGLDS
+633 GLDVANGFCN
-648 LTIPNSVTYIYSHA
+648 LCTY
-662 FAGCTNLTTVITS
+662 
-675 CRREFY
+675 
-681 YEFDDDVT
+681 
-689 MIGKHAYEN
+689 
-698 GVCTICDEECDHS
+698 
-711 ESTHETYTDNGDGTH
+711 
-726 SFTCSVCNTEATED
+726 
-740 HTGGTATCQTPA
+740 
-752 VCEHCGTSY
+752 
-761 GELDPNNHEYEN
+761 
-773 NNGICCETIQ
+773 Q
-783 PATLVTNENYE
+783 PATLNSDGYYE
-794 SLGLTAEYVDFYQIG
+794 IF
-809 NAGQLFWFANHINTV
+809 NAGQLYWFANHINTV

-966 SGNVQYSGTVEN
+966 SGNVQYGGTVEN

-1130 NYYQIG
+1130 NYYQIE

-1206 IQRAGLGFFG
+1206 MQRAGLGFFG

-1336 AAYGTIKTAYQ
+1336 AAYGTIKTAYK

-1464 TADAYP
+1464 MADAYP

-1526 DYALETSPW
+1526 DYALKTSPW

-1574 VTSIGYVAFGS
+1574 VTSIGYVAFNT
-1585 CNFTGSL
+1585 CKFTGSL

-1603 YAFTSCDFRGS
+1603 YAFTSCNFRGS

-1746 VLGQQSTDNSQQTL
+1746 VLGQQTTDNSQQTL

-1796 EVTVRKEILGYQ
+1796 EVTVRKEIIGYAGQ
-1808 QSGSESK
+1808 QTTDNGQQTS
-1815 WYTISSPLKDVT
+1815 WYTIASPLKEVVDLSNSNTFIT
-1827 STSSVSGLLTTESDY
+1827 STPF

-1848 EPSHTWQNAKPREG
+1848 EPTHTWQNAKPGEG
-1862 STNFQTMEPGRGYL
+1862 STNFQTIESGRGYL

-1894 DINYTLTAQ
+1894 DVNYTLTAQ

-1959 QGALIKTTS
+1959 QGALIKTTN
-1968 AGTLRISKS
+1968 AGTLTISRDASTTRKNKQDVVDTSKKS
-1977 TSQQDNETTSRS
+1977 TIS
-1989 QQLTANSQ
+1989 LT
-1997 QLLNITVANSNY
+1997 VSNAKY
-2009 SDKAFVVFDKG
+2009 SDRAFVVFDKG

-2041 GTDYAIAMMDEN
+2041 DTDYAIAMMDEN

-2078 DFEELYLL
+2078 DFDELYLL
-2086 DKETGKKVNIL
+2086 DKETGEKVNIL

-2122 DFDNDNDSDSDNGNF
+2122 DTDSDNGNF

>member
-21 LKAQRVGDTFS
+21 LKAENLTATRNS
-32 KTYNEGEETA
+32 ETELVTKNQDLHSHDDFITDDNHVVSA
-42 YTLTFKITQ
+42 LAASAAAAADLTV
-51 LDPPECTIT
+51 
-60 EGTNPSDSTSLEIPS
+60 
-75 TIDGYDVT
+75 TID
-83 IIGAWAFSQ
+83 
-92 CDKFT
+92 T
-97 GDLVIPNT
+97 GDKVTLKDADGDGYYEISTADELYAFAAAVNGGNRAINGKLTANIVVNQNMLTSDGDLNGDGSDFRAWIPINNSNIHGYNGTFDGGEHTVSSLYFNNINTKYVGLFGNVASSGKVANVGVIDT
-105 VKTIE
+105 
-110 KFAFEWCYGFNG
+110 YFNG
-122 TLKLSD
+122 YS
-128 SLTYIGNNAFADNNK
+128 
-143 LKGTLTIPDKVE
+143 
-155 YIGGSA
+155 YIGGVVGKNSGTVSGCYNTSTVMG
-161 FISCG
+161 IMNGG
-166 GFTGD
+166 GFNTSDYIGGVVGYNSGTVSDCYNNGSVSGIDNIGGVVGD
-171 LIIPNSVTFIGLGA
+171 NSGTV
-185 FSYMNFNGRLQISEN
+185 SDCYNNG
-200 ITSIEDYTFDYCEF
+200 
-214 TGELVIPN
+214 
-222 SVKTIGKRAF
+222 SVSG
-232 IECKNFTGDLVIPN
+232 
-246 SVETIGESA
+246 SV
-255 FENCTGFDGSLTIG
+255 
-269 ENVNT
+269 
-274 IKNNAFKGCV
+274 
-284 GLKGDLVIPEKV
+284 
-296 TYIYEGAFQGC
+296 
-307 TNFTG
+307 
-312 DLVIPDNVKSI
+312 SI
-323 GTNAFG
+323 GGVVGYNSGIVSGCYNIG
-329 NCTGFT
+329 N
-335 GSLVISGNVESIG
+335 ISGNSRIG
-348 KSAFKDCTGFKGSL
+348 GVVGYNNN
-362 VISDNVKRIG
+362 ISDDSPAIVTGCYNNGNVSGNNIYVGG
-372 ISAFENCTGFTGDL
+372 IVGDNSAIVRSCYNTGNSSEGGVVGGNRKDGTVTNCYYDSTVHTGNAFYFNLGTATDVLGKTTTQFASGEVAYLLQGEQEENVWGQ
-386 TIPNSVETI
+386 TI
-395 GEYAFKNCSGFDG
+395 GTDAYPVLGGEKVYRGYESCGDTEPKYTNDENISEEKLEHSGN
-408 KLIISTGVETIQYG
+408 ITYTVNETDNTKHDITYSCCG
-422 AFSGCSN
+422 M
-429 LTGDLKIPNSVTS
+429 VV
-442 IETLAFENCSGFD
+442 IEEHVSEKEENKATCKELAVCD
-455 GNLTLSENLTYIN
+455 H
-468 NFVFSGCS
+468 C
-476 NLKGSLVIPD
+476 
-486 NVKSIGMYAFEN
+486 
-498 CYGFT
+498 
-503 GDLKIPNNV
+503 
-512 TTIDNYAFNGCYGFT
+512 
-527 GDLII
+527 
-532 PNSVT
+532 
-537 NINNYAFNGC
+537 
-547 SGFTGDL
+547 
-554 KIPNS
+554 
-559 VTKIGES
+559 GES
-566 AFKNCSSFTGNLVI
+566 YG
-580 SDNVKT
+580 
-586 IGNAAFENCSGFTG
+586 E
-600 DLTIPNSVTVI
+600 LT
-611 GETAFKDCSGFT
+611 
-623 GNLVISNSVT
+623 
-633 SIRTSTFENCSGLDS
+633 
-648 LTIPNSVTYIYSHA
+648 
-662 FAGCTNLTTVITS
+662 
-675 CRREFY
+675 
-681 YEFDDDVT
+681 
-689 MIGKHAYEN
+689 
-698 GVCTICDEECDHS
+698 
-711 ESTHETYTDNGDGTH
+711 
-726 SFTCSVCNTEATED
+726 
-740 HTGGTATCQTPA
+740 HTGGTATCTTQA
-752 VCEHCGTSY
+752 VCEVCGESY
-761 GELDPNNHEYEN
+761 GEIDPNNHEYEN
-773 NNGICCETIQ
+773 NNGFCNVCDTHQ

-794 SLGLTAEYVDFYQIG
+794 SLGLTAEYV
-809 NAGQLFWFANHINTV
+809 
-824 DRTASAVLTADI
+824 
-836 DLENR
+836 
-841 QWIPIGW
+841 
-848 YDNAEQNLA
+848 
-857 FAGIFNGNEKTI
+857 
-869 SHLYYNGTDNY
+869 
-880 FGMFGYSTGEIRDLI
+880 
-895 IHNSSIHTDSDG
+895 
-907 RVGMIVGRNA
+907 
-917 GLIEKCA
+917 
-924 NFGNVSS
+924 
-931 TGNFVGGICGV
+931 
-942 VDAGTVRN
+942 
-950 CYNTGSIKGNY
+950 
-961 NIGGI
+961 
-966 SGNVQYSGTVEN
+966 
-978 CYSCGSVETSATYT
+978 
-992 HLGGGITGVLADDV
+992 
-1006 VQPNPS
+1006 
-1012 SVINCYHDNMVYSGN
+1012 
-1027 TIGNANEGS
+1027 
-1036 VINSAGKTT
+1036 
-1045 EQFASGEVTY
+1045 
-1055 LLQGE
+1055 
-1060 QENHIWGQNIDNG
+1060 
-1073 ETIDAYPVIGGAKVY
+1073 
-1088 PISCGGIPYKFSNVE
+1088 
-1103 IENLLEHNFENG
+1103 G
-1115 FCSVCGEMD
+1115 F
-1124 VPELKD
+1124 
-1130 NYYQIG
+1130 YQIG

-1206 IQRAGLGFFG
+1206 MQRAGLGFFG

-1336 AAYGTIKTAYQ
+1336 AAYGTIKTAYK

-1422 NNENDNGIT
+1422 NNENDNDIT

-1464 TADAYP
+1464 MADAYP

-1526 DYALETSPW
+1526 DYAFEDFSPW

-1546 LEEGMTSIGKYA
+1546 LEEGMTSIGEYA
-1558 FYSCNGF
+1558 FYRCSGF
-1565 AGELIIPNS
+1565 TENLIIPNS
-1574 VTSIGYVAFGS
+1574 VTSIGYVAFNT
-1585 CNFTGSL
+1585 CKFTGSL

-1603 YAFTSCDFRGS
+1603 YAFTSCNFRGS

-1746 VLGQQSTDNSQQTL
+1746 VLGQQTTDNSQQTL

-1796 EVTVRKEILGYQ
+1796 EVTVRKEIIGYAGQ
-1808 QSGSESK
+1808 KSESKSESK

-1827 STSSVSGLLTTESDY
+1827 SISSVSGLLTTESDY
-1842 DLYRYD
+1842 DFYRYD
-1848 EPSHTWQNAKPREG
+1848 ESTHTWQNAKPGEG
-1862 STNFQTMEPGRGYL
+1862 STNFQTIELGRGYL

-1885 EFKGNINTE
+1885 EFTGNINTE
-1894 DINYTLTAQ
+1894 DVNYTLTADG
-1903 SEVLNGFHLVG
+1903 EKLTGFHLVG

-1946 ATLGNEG
+1946 AALGSNAE

-1968 AGTLRISKS
+1968 DGTLTIGKELRATSNEQKRNGSKLKAQSSKLTISVSNS
-1977 TSQQDNETTSRS
+1977 T
-1989 QQLTANSQ
+1989 
-1997 QLLNITVANSNY
+1997 Y

-2035 LYIPQD
+2035 LYIPQGD
-2041 GTDYAIAMMDEN
+2041 TDYAIAMMDEN

-2078 DFEELYLL
+2078 GFEELYLL
-2086 DKETGKKVNIL
+2086 DKETGEKVNIL
-2097 EEDYTFMATTAD
+2097 EEDYTFMATTYD
-2109 NAERFVLTMNSDN
+2109 SAERFVLTMNSDN
-2122 DFDNDNDSDSDNGNF
+2122 DNDFDNDTDSDNGNF

-2151 AVQIIDVMGRIIYSN
+2151 AVQIIDVMGRVIYSN

-2174 IDVSVFD
+2174 IDVSGFD

-2191 ENGVKVQKI
+2191 ENGVKVQKLI
-2200 IL
+2200 VNSL

>member
-1 MNKLHKLLII
+1 MNKLYKLLII

-21 LKAQRVGDTFS
+21 LKAENLTATRNSDTELVTKNQDLHYHDNFINNDNHVVSALAASAAAAADLTVTIDTGGKVTLKDADGDGYYEISTADELYAFAAAVNGGNRAINGKLTANIVVNQNMLTADGKLNGNGSNFRVWIPIGNTTYPYMGAFEGNGNTVSGLYFNDSSSYDIGLFGRVYEVGKVQNVGVVDSYFNGKGTIGGVVGTNYGTVENCYSGTTVGGIDHSIGGVVGSNNPDGTVRNCHSVGSVNSTASYVGGVVGFNHADGIVENCSNTGTVSNDGNFVGGVVGDNYGTVQNCYNTGAVSGTGIRVGGVLGINGAS
-32 KTYNEGEETA
+32 
-42 YTLTFKITQ
+42 
-51 LDPPECTIT
+51 
-60 EGTNPSDSTSLEIPS
+60 GTVTNCYYLNGCAK
-75 TIDGYDVT
+75 DG
-83 IIGAWAFSQ
+83 
-92 CDKFT
+92 
-97 GDLVIPNT
+97 
-105 VKTIE
+105 
-110 KFAFEWCYGFNG
+110 
-122 TLKLSD
+122 
-128 SLTYIGNNAFADNNK
+128 
-143 LKGTLTIPDKVE
+143 
-155 YIGGSA
+155 
-161 FISCG
+161 
-166 GFTGD
+166 
-171 LIIPNSVTFIGLGA
+171 NSVT
-185 FSYMNFNGRLQISEN
+185 Q
-200 ITSIEDYTFDYCEF
+200 
-214 TGELVIPN
+214 
-222 SVKTIGKRAF
+222 
-232 IECKNFTGDLVIPN
+232 
-246 SVETIGESA
+246 
-255 FENCTGFDGSLTIG
+255 
-269 ENVNT
+269 
-274 IKNNAFKGCV
+274 
-284 GLKGDLVIPEKV
+284 
-296 TYIYEGAFQGC
+296 
-307 TNFTG
+307 
-312 DLVIPDNVKSI
+312 
-323 GTNAFG
+323 FG
-329 NCTGFT
+329 
-335 GSLVISGNVESIG
+335 
-348 KSAFKDCTGFKGSL
+348 
-362 VISDNVKRIG
+362 
-372 ISAFENCTGFTGDL
+372 
-386 TIPNSVETI
+386 
-395 GEYAFKNCSGFDG
+395 
-408 KLIISTGVETIQYG
+408 
-422 AFSGCSN
+422 
-429 LTGDLKIPNSVTS
+429 
-442 IETLAFENCSGFD
+442 
-455 GNLTLSENLTYIN
+455 
-468 NFVFSGCS
+468 
-476 NLKGSLVIPD
+476 
-486 NVKSIGMYAFEN
+486 
-498 CYGFT
+498 
-503 GDLKIPNNV
+503 
-512 TTIDNYAFNGCYGFT
+512 
-527 GDLII
+527 
-532 PNSVT
+532 
-537 NINNYAFNGC
+537 
-547 SGFTGDL
+547 
-554 KIPNS
+554 
-559 VTKIGES
+559 
-566 AFKNCSSFTGNLVI
+566 
-580 SDNVKT
+580 
-586 IGNAAFENCSGFTG
+586 IGNATAGSTTPDEAGKTTAMSSDQFASGEACA
-600 DLTIPNSVTVI
+600 DL
-611 GETAFKDCSGFT
+611 
-623 GNLVISNSVT
+623 GNHI
-633 SIRTSTFENCSGLDS
+633 GLDVANGFCN
-648 LTIPNSVTYIYSHA
+648 LCTY
-662 FAGCTNLTTVITS
+662 
-675 CRREFY
+675 
-681 YEFDDDVT
+681 
-689 MIGKHAYEN
+689 
-698 GVCTICDEECDHS
+698 
-711 ESTHETYTDNGDGTH
+711 
-726 SFTCSVCNTEATED
+726 
-740 HTGGTATCQTPA
+740 
-752 VCEHCGTSY
+752 
-761 GELDPNNHEYEN
+761 
-773 NNGICCETIQ
+773 Q
-783 PATLVTNENYE
+783 PATLNSDGYYE
-794 SLGLTAEYVDFYQIG
+794 IF
-809 NAGQLFWFANHINTV
+809 NAGQLYWFANHINTV

-966 SGNVQYSGTVEN
+966 SGNVQYGGTVEN

-1073 ETIDAYPVIGGAKVY
+1073 ETIDAYPVIGGDKVY

-1206 IQRAGLGFFG
+1206 MQRAGLGFFG

-1526 DYALETSPW
+1526 DYALKTSPW

-1574 VTSIGYVAFGS
+1574 VTSIGYVAFNT
-1585 CNFTGSL
+1585 CKFTGSL

-1603 YAFTSCDFRGS
+1603 YAFTSCNFRGS

-1746 VLGQQSTDNSQQTL
+1746 VLGQQTTDNSQQTL

-1771 GDGTTTN
+1771 GDGTTIN

-1796 EVTVRKEILGYQ
+1796 EVTVRKEIIGYAGQ
-1808 QSGSESK
+1808 QTTDNGQQTS
-1815 WYTISSPLKDVT
+1815 WYTIASPLKEAIDLSNSNTFIT
-1827 STSSVSGLLTTESDY
+1827 STPF

-1848 EPSHTWQNAKPREG
+1848 EPSHTWQNAKPGEG
-1862 STNFQTMEPGRGYL
+1862 STNFQTIELGRGYL

-1885 EFKGNINTE
+1885 EFTGNINTE
-1894 DINYTLTAQ
+1894 DVNYTLTADG
-1903 SEVLNGFHLVG
+1903 EKLTGFHLVG

-1959 QGALIKTTS
+1959 QSALIKTTS
-1968 AGTLRISKS
+1968 DGTLTIGKELRATSNEQKRNGSKFKVQSSKLTISVFNS
-1977 TSQQDNETTSRS
+1977 T
-1989 QQLTANSQ
+1989 
-1997 QLLNITVANSNY
+1997 Y
-2009 SDKAFVVFDKG
+2009 SDKAFVVFDEG

-2035 LYIPQD
+2035 LYIPQGD
-2041 GTDYAIAMMDEN
+2041 TDYAIAMMDEN

-2086 DKETGKKVNIL
+2086 DKETGEKVNIL

-2109 NAERFVLTMNSDN
+2109 NAERFVLLK
-2122 DFDNDNDSDSDNGNF
+2122 DNGQQTTDNSHF
-2137 AYISGEDL
+2137 AYQSGEDL
-2145 IISVEG
+2145 IINVEG

-2166 DVTSDNNR
+2166 DVTSDNSR
-2174 IDVSVFD
+2174 IDVSGFD

-2191 ENGVKVQKI
+2191 EEGVKVQKLI
-2200 IL
+2200 VNSL

>member
-21 LKAQRVGDTFS
+21 LKAENLTATRNSETELVTKNQDLHSHDNFITDDNHVVSTLRASAAAADLTVTIDTGGKVTLKDADGDGYYEISTADELYAFAAAVNGGNRAINGKLTANIVVNQNMLTADGKLNGNGSNFRVWIPIGNTTYPYMGAFEGNGNTVSGLYFNDSSSYDIGLFGRVYEVGKVQNVGVVDSYFNGKGTIGGVVGTNYGTVENCYSGTTVGGIDHSIGGVVGSNNPDGTVRNCHSVGSVNSTASYVGGVVGFNHADGIVENCSNTGTISNDGNFVGGVVGDNYGTVQNCYNTGAVSGTGIRVGGVLGINGAS
-32 KTYNEGEETA
+32 
-42 YTLTFKITQ
+42 
-51 LDPPECTIT
+51 
-60 EGTNPSDSTSLEIPS
+60 GTVTNCYYLNGCAK
-75 TIDGYDVT
+75 DG
-83 IIGAWAFSQ
+83 
-92 CDKFT
+92 
-97 GDLVIPNT
+97 
-105 VKTIE
+105 
-110 KFAFEWCYGFNG
+110 
-122 TLKLSD
+122 
-128 SLTYIGNNAFADNNK
+128 
-143 LKGTLTIPDKVE
+143 
-155 YIGGSA
+155 
-161 FISCG
+161 
-166 GFTGD
+166 
-171 LIIPNSVTFIGLGA
+171 NSVT
-185 FSYMNFNGRLQISEN
+185 Q
-200 ITSIEDYTFDYCEF
+200 
-214 TGELVIPN
+214 
-222 SVKTIGKRAF
+222 
-232 IECKNFTGDLVIPN
+232 
-246 SVETIGESA
+246 
-255 FENCTGFDGSLTIG
+255 
-269 ENVNT
+269 
-274 IKNNAFKGCV
+274 
-284 GLKGDLVIPEKV
+284 
-296 TYIYEGAFQGC
+296 
-307 TNFTG
+307 
-312 DLVIPDNVKSI
+312 
-323 GTNAFG
+323 FG
-329 NCTGFT
+329 
-335 GSLVISGNVESIG
+335 
-348 KSAFKDCTGFKGSL
+348 
-362 VISDNVKRIG
+362 
-372 ISAFENCTGFTGDL
+372 
-386 TIPNSVETI
+386 
-395 GEYAFKNCSGFDG
+395 
-408 KLIISTGVETIQYG
+408 
-422 AFSGCSN
+422 
-429 LTGDLKIPNSVTS
+429 
-442 IETLAFENCSGFD
+442 
-455 GNLTLSENLTYIN
+455 
-468 NFVFSGCS
+468 
-476 NLKGSLVIPD
+476 
-486 NVKSIGMYAFEN
+486 
-498 CYGFT
+498 
-503 GDLKIPNNV
+503 
-512 TTIDNYAFNGCYGFT
+512 
-527 GDLII
+527 
-532 PNSVT
+532 
-537 NINNYAFNGC
+537 
-547 SGFTGDL
+547 
-554 KIPNS
+554 
-559 VTKIGES
+559 
-566 AFKNCSSFTGNLVI
+566 
-580 SDNVKT
+580 
-586 IGNAAFENCSGFTG
+586 IGNATAGSTTPDEAGKTTAMSSDQFASGEACA
-600 DLTIPNSVTVI
+600 DL
-611 GETAFKDCSGFT
+611 
-623 GNLVISNSVT
+623 GNHI
-633 SIRTSTFENCSGLDS
+633 GLDVANGFCN
-648 LTIPNSVTYIYSHA
+648 LCTY
-662 FAGCTNLTTVITS
+662 
-675 CRREFY
+675 
-681 YEFDDDVT
+681 
-689 MIGKHAYEN
+689 
-698 GVCTICDEECDHS
+698 
-711 ESTHETYTDNGDGTH
+711 
-726 SFTCSVCNTEATED
+726 
-740 HTGGTATCQTPA
+740 
-752 VCEHCGTSY
+752 
-761 GELDPNNHEYEN
+761 
-773 NNGICCETIQ
+773 Q
-783 PATLVTNENYE
+783 PATLNSDGYYE
-794 SLGLTAEYVDFYQIG
+794 IF
-809 NAGQLFWFANHINTV
+809 NAGQLYWFANHINTV

-931 TGNFVGGICGV
+931 TGDFVGGICGV

-966 SGNVQYSGTVEN
+966 SGNVQYGGTVEN

-1166 GKSDGTGRKWTPI
+1166 GKPDGTGRKWTPI

-1206 IQRAGLGFFG
+1206 MQRAGLGFFG

-1336 AAYGTIKTAYQ
+1336 AAYGTIKTAYE

-1380 GEIINNTDLEASNA
+1380 GEIINNTNLEASNA

-1422 NNENDNGIT
+1422 NNENDNDIT

-1464 TADAYP
+1464 MADAYP

-1506 YLYWNITDSTL
+1506 YLYWNITDNTL
-1517 TIFGTGAMY
+1517 TIFGTGAMWNY
-1526 DYALETSPW
+1526 DNDSNKAPW
-1535 YTHKESLKTLV
+1535 REYSSILKTLV

-1565 AGELIIPNS
+1565 TENLIIPNS
-1574 VTSIGYVAFGS
+1574 VTSIGYVAFNT
-1585 CNFTGSL
+1585 CKFTGSL

-1603 YAFTSCDFRGS
+1603 YAFTSCNFRGS

-1711 QTTGNGQQTSSTGW
+1711 QTTDNGQQTSSTGW

-1746 VLGQQSTDNSQQTL
+1746 FLSQQSTDNSQQTL

-1796 EVTVRKEILGYQ
+1796 EVTVRKEIIGYAGQ
-1808 QSGSESK
+1808 KSESK

-1827 STSSVSGLLTTESDY
+1827 SISSVSGLLTTESDY
-1842 DLYRYD
+1842 DFYRYD
-1848 EPSHTWQNAKPREG
+1848 EPSHTWQNAKPGEG
-1862 STNFQTMEPGRGYL
+1862 STNFQTIEPGRGYL

-1885 EFKGNINTE
+1885 EFTGDINTE
-1894 DINYTLTAQ
+1894 DVNYTLTAQ

-1968 AGTLRISKS
+1968 DGTLRISKS
-1977 TSQQDNETTSRS
+1977 QSRSDAESQSRDASMNPAKSTNIDTSQQPTIS
-1989 QQLTANSQ
+1989 LTVSNS
-1997 QLLNITVANSNY
+1997 TY
-2009 SDKAFVVFDKG
+2009 SDKAFVVFDEG

-2041 GTDYAIAMMDEN
+2041 DTDYAIAMMDEN
-2053 VSEIPVSFEAMTM
+2053 VIEIPVSFEAMTM

-2078 DFEELYLL
+2078 GFEELYLL
-2086 DKETGKKVNIL
+2086 DKETGEKVNIL
-2097 EEDYTFMATTAD
+2097 EEVYTFMATTAD
-2109 NAERFVLTMNSDN
+2109 NAERFVLLK
-2122 DFDNDNDSDSDNGNF
+2122 DNGQQTTDNSHF
-2137 AYISGEDL
+2137 AYQSGEDL
-2145 IISVEG
+2145 IINAEG

-2166 DVTSDNNR
+2166 DVTSDNSR
-2174 IDVSVFD
+2174 IDVSGFD

-2191 ENGVKVQKI
+2191 EEGVKVQKLI
-2200 IL
+2200 VNSL

>member
-21 LKAQRVGDTFS
+21 LKAENLTATRNSETELVTKNQDLHSHDNFINNDNHVASTLRTIAAAAADLTVTIDTGGKVTLKDADGDGYYEISTADELYAFAAAVNGGNRAINGKLTANIVVNQNMLTADGKLNGNGSNFRVWIPIGNTTYPYMGAFEGNGNTVSGLYFNDSSSYDIGLFGRVYEVGKVQNVGVVDSYFNGKGTIGGVVGTNYGTVENCYSGTTVGGIDHSIGGVVGSNNPDGTVRNCHSVGSVNSTASYVGGVVGFNHADGIVENCSNTGTVSNDGNFVGGVVGDNYGTVQNCYNTGAVSGTGIRVGGVLGINGAS
-32 KTYNEGEETA
+32 GA
-42 YTLTFKITQ
+42 V
-51 LDPPECTIT
+51 
-60 EGTNPSDSTSLEIPS
+60 TNCYYLNGCAK
-75 TIDGYDVT
+75 DG
-83 IIGAWAFSQ
+83 
-92 CDKFT
+92 
-97 GDLVIPNT
+97 
-105 VKTIE
+105 
-110 KFAFEWCYGFNG
+110 
-122 TLKLSD
+122 
-128 SLTYIGNNAFADNNK
+128 
-143 LKGTLTIPDKVE
+143 
-155 YIGGSA
+155 
-161 FISCG
+161 
-166 GFTGD
+166 
-171 LIIPNSVTFIGLGA
+171 NSVT
-185 FSYMNFNGRLQISEN
+185 Q
-200 ITSIEDYTFDYCEF
+200 
-214 TGELVIPN
+214 
-222 SVKTIGKRAF
+222 
-232 IECKNFTGDLVIPN
+232 
-246 SVETIGESA
+246 
-255 FENCTGFDGSLTIG
+255 
-269 ENVNT
+269 
-274 IKNNAFKGCV
+274 
-284 GLKGDLVIPEKV
+284 
-296 TYIYEGAFQGC
+296 
-307 TNFTG
+307 
-312 DLVIPDNVKSI
+312 
-323 GTNAFG
+323 FG
-329 NCTGFT
+329 
-335 GSLVISGNVESIG
+335 
-348 KSAFKDCTGFKGSL
+348 
-362 VISDNVKRIG
+362 
-372 ISAFENCTGFTGDL
+372 
-386 TIPNSVETI
+386 
-395 GEYAFKNCSGFDG
+395 
-408 KLIISTGVETIQYG
+408 
-422 AFSGCSN
+422 
-429 LTGDLKIPNSVTS
+429 
-442 IETLAFENCSGFD
+442 
-455 GNLTLSENLTYIN
+455 
-468 NFVFSGCS
+468 
-476 NLKGSLVIPD
+476 
-486 NVKSIGMYAFEN
+486 
-498 CYGFT
+498 
-503 GDLKIPNNV
+503 
-512 TTIDNYAFNGCYGFT
+512 
-527 GDLII
+527 
-532 PNSVT
+532 
-537 NINNYAFNGC
+537 
-547 SGFTGDL
+547 
-554 KIPNS
+554 
-559 VTKIGES
+559 
-566 AFKNCSSFTGNLVI
+566 
-580 SDNVKT
+580 
-586 IGNAAFENCSGFTG
+586 IGNATAGSTTPDEAGKTTAMSSDQFASGEACA
-600 DLTIPNSVTVI
+600 DL
-611 GETAFKDCSGFT
+611 
-623 GNLVISNSVT
+623 GNHI
-633 SIRTSTFENCSGLDS
+633 GLDVANGFCN
-648 LTIPNSVTYIYSHA
+648 LCTY
-662 FAGCTNLTTVITS
+662 
-675 CRREFY
+675 
-681 YEFDDDVT
+681 
-689 MIGKHAYEN
+689 
-698 GVCTICDEECDHS
+698 
-711 ESTHETYTDNGDGTH
+711 
-726 SFTCSVCNTEATED
+726 
-740 HTGGTATCQTPA
+740 
-752 VCEHCGTSY
+752 
-761 GELDPNNHEYEN
+761 
-773 NNGICCETIQ
+773 Q
-783 PATLVTNENYE
+783 PATLNSDGYYE
-794 SLGLTAEYVDFYQIG
+794 IF
-809 NAGQLFWFANHINTV
+809 NAGQLYWFANHINTV

-966 SGNVQYSGTVEN
+966 SGNVQYGGTVEN

-1130 NYYQIG
+1130 NYYQIE
-1136 NAGQLYWFANHINTV
+1136 NAGQLYWFANHVNTV

-1206 IQRAGLGFFG
+1206 MQRAGLGFFG

-1336 AAYGTIKTAYQ
+1336 AAYGTIKTAYK

-1431 TVTAERLASGEIAY
+1431 SVTAERLASGEIAY

-1450 QETQVWGQNIDNGE
+1450 QETQVWGQSIDNGE
-1464 TADAYP
+1464 MADAYP

-1526 DYALETSPW
+1526 DYELGASPW
-1535 YTHKESLKTLV
+1535 YTRKESLKTLV

-1558 FYSCNGF
+1558 FYRCSGF
-1565 AGELIIPNS
+1565 TENLIIPNS
-1574 VTSIGYVAFGS
+1574 VTSIGYVAFNT
-1585 CNFTGSL
+1585 CKFTGSL

-1603 YAFTSCDFRGS
+1603 YAFTSCNFRGS

-1672 INTFANINSNAKIY
+1672 INTFANINSNTKIY

-1711 QTTGNGQQTSSTGW
+1711 QTTDNGQQTSSTGW

-1746 VLGQQSTDNSQQTL
+1746 VLGQQTTDNSQQTL

-1796 EVTVRKEILGYQ
+1796 EVTVRKEIIGYAGQ
-1808 QSGSESK
+1808 QTTDNGQQTS
-1815 WYTISSPLKDVT
+1815 WYTIASPLKEVIDLSNSNTFIT
-1827 STSSVSGLLTTESDY
+1827 STPF

-1848 EPSHTWQNAKPREG
+1848 EPSHTWQNAKPGEG
-1862 STNFQTMEPGRGYL
+1862 STNFQTIEPGRGYL

-1885 EFKGNINTE
+1885 EFTGNINTE
-1894 DINYTLTAQ
+1894 DVNYTLTAQ

-1959 QGALIKTTS
+1959 QGALIKTT
-1968 AGTLRISKS
+1968 ADGTLTIGKELRATSNEQKRNGSKLTISVSNS
-1977 TSQQDNETTSRS
+1977 T
-1989 QQLTANSQ
+1989 
-1997 QLLNITVANSNY
+1997 Y
-2009 SDKAFVVFDKG
+2009 SDRAFVVFDKG

-2035 LYIPQD
+2035 LYIPQGD
-2041 GTDYAIAMMDEN
+2041 TDYAIAMMDEN

-2066 GQYTISLQQENC
+2066 GQYTITLSSENYS
-2078 DFEELYLL
+2078 DGELYLL
-2086 DKETGKKVNIL
+2086 DKETGEKVNIL
-2097 EEDYTFMATTAD
+2097 EESYTFMATSSD
-2109 NAERFVLTMNSDN
+2109 NSERFVLLK
-2122 DFDNDNDSDSDNGNF
+2122 DNGQQTTDNSHF
-2137 AYISGEDL
+2137 AYVSGEEL
-2145 IISVEG
+2145 IINAEG
-2151 AVQIIDVMGRIIYSN
+2151 VVQIIDVMGRIIYSN
-2166 DVTSDNNR
+2166 DVRSDNNR
-2174 IDVSVFD
+2174 INVSGFT
-2181 NAAYIVRVVN
+2181 NAAYLIRHVN
-2191 ENGVKVQKI
+2191 ENGVKVQKVVI
-2200 IL
+2200 Y